1 MRTISLTKPTPIV
14 LALCSLGVSGFAGE
28 APQRLSDRDSI
39 HVVLLGQALIEHDP
53 RQYLEAPL
61 RTVTPI
67 LASADLVFTNL
78 EVAVRGEGCEC
89 VATREGVFFHG
100 AGPAVLDYLRDIE
113 IDMLSLANNHS
124 WDYGA
129 TGIASTISEVADRG
143 FTHAGT
149 GVNLREATAPGYRD
163 VSGLR
168 VAMVAMAT
176 VNNPPEAAATD
187 ARPGVNLLGLEDQAG
202 WDRNIAAIQEAARN
216 ADLVIVYQHFQV
228 DDPGQWQRSWARAA
242 VDAGA
247 SLYVSHGQPTLSG
260 VELYRDRP
268 IFYGLGNFIF
278 HTRTEVDRYPDDV
291 WESVIVEMTLTP
303 SAARAISFTP
313 IALDRGV
320 PGELFF
326 EKRGY
331 PEVAQAERG
340 ARILKRLAELS
351 SALGTTLSLRDGRAF
366 VELEAVL

>member
-1 MRTISLTKPTPIV
+1 MDFRLMKVASIVVALFSL
-14 LALCSLGVSGFAGE
+14 AVSGFSDE
-28 APQRLSDRDSI
+28 ARQSPLDGDSI
-39 HVVLLGQALIEHDP
+39 DVVLLGQALIEHDP

-67 LASADLVFTNL
+67 LDSADAVFSNL
-78 EVAVRGEGCEC
+78 EVAIRNESCEC
-89 VATREGVFFHG
+89 TPTRDGTYFHG
-100 AGPAVLDYLRDIE
+100 TGPAVLDYLRDIE
-113 IDMLSLANNHS
+113 VNLLALSNNHS

-149 GVNLREATAPGYRD
+149 GASLREATAPGYRD
-163 VSGLR
+163 VNGLR
-168 VAMVAMAT
+168 VAMIAMAT
-176 VNNPPEAAATD
+176 VNNPPEAAATE
-187 ARPGVNLLGLEDQAG
+187 ARPGVNLLGIEDQAG

-228 DDPGQWQRSWARAA
+228 DDPGSWQQSWARAA

-260 VELYRDRP
+260 VELYRGRP
-268 IFYGLGNFIF
+268 VFYGLGNFIF
-278 HTRTEVDRYPDDV
+278 HTRTEVDQYPDDV
-291 WESVIVEMTLTP
+291 WESVIVEMTL
-303 SAARAISFTP
+303 SKSGVGSISMTP
-313 IALDRGV
+313 IVLDRGV
-320 PGELFF
+320 PGKLFF

-351 SALGTTLSLRDGRAF
+351 SALDTKLSIRDGRAH
-366 VELEAVL
+366 VELEAVP